1 MRKTWTKAGAGAWRT
16 ISVLL
21 FLAVLVTPDMV
32 DAQFGESTET
42 LDIERLL
49 DALSGEADLPP
60 TTNVVTTSPSSEKM
74 LVGDMLTLS
83 ASSDDPMDT
92 FTWSTSVMA
101 VVTVDSSGE
110 VTAVMLGTATITAT
124 GSNSGLAGA
133 TTIDVVSAI
142 IDVTP
147 TGSTMLVGQTQ
158 AMTAISTNGSD
169 TFSWTSSNTSVVSI
183 DSSTGIASAT
193 DVGTATITATGSDS
207 GENGTTTVS
216 VITPTL
222 TLGLGPCFIT
232 SLLQGTR
239 YADKLDGIRAFRDTV
254 LLESGLGCAVADAY
268 YRLSPAA
275 IRLLP
280 GVARK

>member
-1 MRKTWTKAGAGAWRT
+1 MSTRACTGARRA

-21 FLAVLVTPDMV
+21 LLALLVKPAMV
-32 DAQFGESTET
+32 NAQSGDSSET
-42 LDIERLL
+42 LDIKRLL
-49 DALSGEADLPP
+49 DALSGEGDSPP
-60 TTNVVTTSPSSEKM
+60 TAKVVTTTPSSEKM

-92 FTWSTSVMA
+92 FVWSTSDTA
-101 VVTVDSSGE
+101 VATVDSSGV

-124 GSNSGLAGA
+124 GSNSGLAG
-133 TTIDVVSAI
+133 TTLIDVVAAI

-147 TGSTMLVGQTQ
+147 TGSTLLVGQTQ
-158 AMTAISTNGSD
+158 SMAAVSTNGSD
-169 TFSWTSSNTSVVSI
+169 TFSWTSSNTSVVTI

-207 GENGTTTVS
+207 GESGTTTVS
-216 VITPTL
+216 VITPSL

-239 YADKLDGIRAFRDTV
+239 YADKLDRIRAFRDTA
-254 LLESGLGCAVADAY
+254 LLNSGPGCAVADAY

-280 GVARK
+280 GHGG